1 MVYKEYG
8 DYLFDNEIR
17 EAVFQLPKMG
27 LNEKHMEFQLKME
40 KIEEASELKY
50 KNSVTKFEEEIKGM
64 RKSLEEEE
72 AKNKSISESLDK
84 ANEELKQKVEEKDA
98 LVIEKTTLTTEKTT
112 LTTEKAAWAT
122 EKVTMTAENT
132 KISQEKDVLVT
143 EKKALEDQ
151 LKALQD
157 TTSNTQAS
165 DAEG

>member
-98 LVIEKTTLTTEKTT
+98 LVIEKTTLTTEK
-112 LTTEKAAWAT
+112 AAWVT
-122 EKVTMTAENT
+122 EKVTMTTENT